1 MREGKLRELNDLFQA
16 LTGDNYRI
24 VGPRKKGDDVVFAEL
39 SSMEDYEAGYIA
51 TANSA
56 KDFIFARTEAILAFD
71 YDSTRTRVRD
81 LLADTYPPTAIL
93 GARPC
98 DARGMQSLDAVFGGE
113 YEDEFYLKRRAA
125 TIIVAVSCTAA
136 DSACFCTSTG
146 GRPDGVEGADILL
159 TPLADDGY
167 YVETGSA
174 KGEEILARYEKI
186 FAPAPE
192 RALRDKAIEKTYK
205 DLRQDLVETPE
216 RIKPWL
222 DDYDNYDSEKWP
234 KMAFRCLSCGACT
247 FVCPTCHCF
256 DIVDEGKL
264 GAGERK
270 KNWDA
275 CQLDHFTLH
284 ASGHNPRGRQPLR
297 WRNRFTCKFKIFL
310 DKWNLPGCVG
320 CGRCIRVCPV
330 GQDIT
335 EVMAAVAELGE

>member
-24 VGPRKKGDDVVFAEL
+24 IGPKKRGDDVVFAEI
-39 SSMEDYEAGYIA
+39 SSMEDYEADYVC

-56 KDFIFARTEAILAFD
+56 KDFIFARTEPILAYD
-71 YDSTRTRVRD
+71 YDATETRVRD
-81 LLADTYPPTAIL
+81 LLLDVYPPTVIL

-98 DARGMQSLDAVFGGE
+98 DARGMQSLDAVFAGE
-113 YEDEFYLKRRAA
+113 YEDDFYLKRRAA

-136 DSACFCTSTG
+136 DDACFCTSTG
-146 GRPDGVEGADILL
+146 GRPDGVEGADIRL
-159 TPLADDGY
+159 TPLPDDGY

-174 KGEEILARYEKI
+174 KGEELLAKHEKI

-192 RALRDKAIEKTYK
+192 RALRDHAIEKAYK
-205 DLRQDLVETPE
+205 DLRHDLTEAPE

-222 DDYDNYDSEKWP
+222 DDFSNYDSEKWP

-275 CQLDHFTLH
+275 CQFDHFTLH
-284 ASGHNPRGRQPLR
+284 ASGHNPRARQPLR